1 MNWNVDI
8 SSKRVRQQW
17 LIGIALLLVI
27 GLPFLYSA
35 IVVPLSPAEQ
45 VRVSMALIALA
56 LVATFSGVLR
66 PLIIFLS
73 CFASM
78 RYFYWRIASTITTD
92 TFADGTVSILLLA
105 AEIYGLLILFLGYFQ
120 TIEVQNRPFSVPSS
134 FPSVDVFIPTYNE
147 PIDVVRRTLIGALTI
162 EYPNKTVYVLDDGH
176 RTEIRAMTEHLG
188 GVYISRPNNVGA
200 KAGNLNYALQHTHG
214 ELIAT
219 FDADH
224 VPVRG
229 FLSKT
234 VGFFDDTRVALVQT
248 AQTFFNPDPF
258 ERNLG
263 LTGKIPPEQRFFYHV
278 IQPGNDF
285 WNSAFFCGSCA
296 VLRRSALESIGGFKT
311 ETVTEDAH
319 TSLVLH
325 SAGYA
330 SVYLPTPLAAGLA
343 TESYRGYVQQ
353 RMRWARG
360 MAQILRIDCPLFKRG
375 LTIPQRVNYFNA
387 MLHFFFGIPR
397 LIMILAPLSFLL
409 FGVHPLKADVAAV
422 MAYIL
427 PHVALSM
434 IANSIISKNYRH
446 SFYAAVYEVSIAP
459 YTAAVTLLAL
469 INPRLGKFNVT
480 EKGTNQ
486 AAARFDYETS
496 IPTLVLLGISVL
508 GLMVAFPLRLLLYGS
523 HGSSPAELDAILIN
537 GIWAAANFVT
547 LLAAACVGFERP
559 QRRVAP
565 RVAREFEC
573 MLLAGP
579 EVIAG
584 TSVDLSES
592 GVRILTDKG
601 REIPEEVDIVIKSS
615 FGIDV
620 RVTGRQVRQ
629 FARGAYTETA
639 FGFVNV
645 DSHAYRRIVQLM
657 FSGDQSWTGQEYPR
671 DGVLRSFWSLV
682 TTYWRVSGAQY
693 E

>member
-1 MNWNVDI
+1 M
-8 SSKRVRQQW
+8 
-17 LIGIALLLVI
+17 G
-27 GLPFLYSA
+27 
-35 IVVPLSPAEQ
+35 
-45 VRVSMALIALA
+45 
-56 LVATFSGVLR
+56 
-66 PLIIFLS
+66 
-73 CFASM
+73 
-78 RYFYWRIASTITTD
+78 
-92 TFADGTVSILLLA
+92 
-105 AEIYGLLILFLGYFQ
+105 
-120 TIEVQNRPFSVPSS
+120 
-134 FPSVDVFIPTYNE
+134 
-147 PIDVVRRTLIGALTI
+147 
-162 EYPNKTVYVLDDGH
+162 
-176 RTEIRAMTEHLG
+176 
-188 GVYISRPNNVGA
+188 
-200 KAGNLNYALQHTHG
+200 AGNGANP
-214 ELIAT
+214 
-219 FDADH
+219 AD
-224 VPVRG
+224 R
-229 FLSKT
+229 LS
-234 VGFFDDTRVALVQT
+234 VVQT
-248 AQTFFNPDPF
+248 
-258 ERNLG
+258 R
-263 LTGKIPPEQRFFYHV
+263 
-278 IQPGNDF
+278 
-285 WNSAFFCGSCA
+285 
-296 VLRRSALESIGGFKT
+296 
-311 ETVTEDAH
+311 
-319 TSLVLH
+319 
-325 SAGYA
+325 
-330 SVYLPTPLAAGLA
+330 
-343 TESYRGYVQQ
+343 
-353 RMRWARG
+353 
-360 MAQILRIDCPLFKRG
+360 

-409 FGVHPLKADVAAV
+409 FGIHPLKADVAAV

-508 GLMVAFPLRLLLYGS
+508 GLMVAFPIRLLLYGS

-537 GIWAAANFVT
+537 AIWVAANFVT

-573 MLLAGP
+573 MLLAGSDAI
-579 EVIAG
+579 VG

-592 GVRILTDKG
+592 GVRILTDEAS
-601 REIPEEVDIVIKSS
+601 EIHEEVDIIIKSS

-629 FARGAYTETA
+629 YPRGGQVETA
-639 FGFVNV
+639 FAFINV
-645 DSHAYRRIVQLM
+645 DSDAYRRIVQLM